1 MSRRRDSKLKSWP
14 LAVGALAGAVLAAYG
29 LINADRSSA
38 AEIPDNAVAVVNGR
52 PIMRA
57 DYERALAALV
67 TDSRPGRG
75 RQATERRV
83 LDRLIEEE
91 LLVQRGVELE
101 LMERDRRVRADLSAA
116 VIDLLVARGEQQAEP
131 SDTELRAFYA
141 ANLHRFSSQPLQRVD
156 HRYVH
161 DDGSGTA
168 GAAEQRARQVQERWA
183 KAEPVADL
191 VDPPP
196 VPVPVG
202 WLPVAKLRDYVG
214 APAARASVD
223 LAVGEVSPPLRTGS
237 GFWLLRVTE
246 RRAGRTPPFEQMR
259 QQVQAAYRRDA
270 GDQRLRRFLDERR
283 AASKVAIL
291 EALK

>member
-14 LAVGALAGAVLAAYG
+14 LAVGALVGLVLAAHG

-38 AEIPDNAVAVVNGR
+38 AEIPANAVAMVNGR

-57 DYERALAALV
+57 DYERALAAV
-67 TDSRPGRG
+67 MTDSRPGRD

-101 LMERDRRVRADLSAA
+101 LMARDRRVRADLSAA
-116 VIDLLVARGEQQAEP
+116 VIDLLVARGEQQVEITDAELQ
-131 SDTELRAFYA
+131 TFFA
-141 ANLHRFSSQPLQRVD
+141 ANRHRFASQPLQRVEQ
-156 HRYVH
+156 RYVEGH
-161 DDGSGTA
+161 GSGA
-168 GAAEQRARQVQERWA
+168 GADAEPRARQVQERWA
-183 KAEPVADL
+183 KGEPVDSL

-196 VPVPVG
+196 VQLPDG

-214 APAARASVD
+214 ARAARATLD
-223 LAVGEVSPPLRTGS
+223 LAIGEVSAPFPVGTGYC
-237 GFWLLRVTE
+237 LLRVAE
-246 RRAGRTPPFEQMR
+246 RQAGQTRPFAQVR
-259 QQVQAAYRRDA
+259 QQVRAAHRRDA

-283 AASKVAIL
+283 AASEVAIV